1 MADTYQGAKISV
13 SFDGAKCIHSRH
25 CVLNLPKVFIANA
38 EGPWIQPD
46 NTDVE
51 ELKRVIRN
59 CPSGALTYQLAGE
72 AGEPKPAVNTVR
84 ILENGPYAVN
94 APLDFGAGEG
104 QLRATL
110 CRCGASAN
118 KPFCDGSH
126 SAAGFIAS
134 GEPATLEFEALER
147 RDGTVTVDARPNGPI
162 RLSGNMEIIA
172 ASGRTVDKKADAFFC
187 RCGASANKP
196 YCDGSHTKIGFK
208 A

>member
-1 MADTYQGAKISV
+1 MTDKYQGAKVSV
-13 SFDGAKCIHSRH
+13 TFDGGKCIHSRH
-25 CVLNLPKVFIANA
+25 CVLNLPQVFIANA

-46 NTDVE
+46 NTEVE

-59 CPSGALTYQLAGE
+59 CPSGALSYQVEGE
-72 AGEPKPAVNTVR
+72 AEEPAPAVNTVR

-94 APLDFGAGEG
+94 APLDFSSGHG

-118 KPFCDGSH
+118 KPYCDGSH
-126 SAAGFIAS
+126 KAAGFIAS
-134 GEPATLEFEALER
+134 GEPATLEFEALEQ
-147 RDGTVTVDARPNGPI
+147 RDGTVTVDLRPNGPL
-162 RLSGNMEIIA
+162 RLTGNMEIIA
-172 ASGRTVDKKADAFFC
+172 GSGRTVDKKTDAFLC

-196 YCDGSHTKIGFK
+196 YCDGSHNRIDFK

>member
-1 MADTYQGAKISV
+1 MADTYKGKKISV
-13 SFDGAKCIHSRH
+13 SFDGGKCIHSRH
-25 CVLNLPKVFIANA
+25 CVLNLPQVFIANA

-46 NTDVE
+46 NTDVG

-59 CPSGALTYQLAGE
+59 CPSGALTYRVEGQAD
-72 AGEPKPAVNTVR
+72 EPAPSVNTVR

-94 APLDFGAGEG
+94 APLAFGSGDV

-126 SAAGFIAS
+126 TAAGFVAT
-134 GEPATLEFEALER
+134 GEPGTLEFEALEQ
-147 RDGTVTVDARPNGPI
+147 RDGTVTVDLRPDGPL
-162 RLSGNMEIIA
+162 RLTGNMEIIA
-172 ASGRTVDKKADAFFC
+172 ASGRTVDKKTDAFLC

-208 A
+208 G